1 MNAIRL
7 TTLALLVLLAGCG
20 IQPQQPVIETGP
32 LLSWQE
38 RSQQLLPLSRWTV
51 LGKVS
56 IRNGDRRDSASLNWS
71 QNLDHYRIFMAGPL
85 GQGAVNIEGSE
96 RLGITLE
103 VSGEGRYHADSPEQ
117 LLQQRLGWSV
127 PVSQMPYWIRG
138 LPAPEQAHI
147 KVLDNYNRLE
157 RLHQGGWDIRYLGY
171 QQQSPQNAA
180 NPSQTRALL
189 PRKIELRRGNELR
202 LLMVLKQW
210 QLEPTLSADNG

>member
-1 MNAIRL
+1 MTIRVA
-7 TTLALLVLLAGCG
+7 TLALIALLTGCG
-20 IQPQQPVIETGP
+20 IQPQQPVVETGP
-32 LLSWQE
+32 LLTWQE
-38 RSQQLLPLSRWTV
+38 RTQQLLPLSRWTV

-103 VSGEGRYHADSPEQ
+103 VSGEGRYQADSPEQ

-138 LPAPEQAHI
+138 LPAPQQAHI
-147 KVLDNYNRLE
+147 KVLDDHNRLE

-171 QQQSPQNAA
+171 QQQSEKNSVESGQNRPQ
-180 NPSQTRALL
+180 L
-189 PRKIELRRGNELR
+189 PRKIELRLGSELR

-210 QLEPTLSADNG
+210 QLEVSLSAENS